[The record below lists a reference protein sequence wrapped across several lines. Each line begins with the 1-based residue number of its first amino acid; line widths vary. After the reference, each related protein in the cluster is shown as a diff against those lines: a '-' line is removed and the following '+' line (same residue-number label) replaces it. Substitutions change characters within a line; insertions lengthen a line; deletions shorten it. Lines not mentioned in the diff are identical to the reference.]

1 MALAHDPEL
10 LICDEPTTALDVTSQ
25 RAIVELILKLV
36 AERGTGLLFI
46 THDLGLVAQTCERV
60 LVMKDGRVVE
70 EAPVDKL
77 LTAPEQPYTR
87 SLIDAS
93 TLPDPRPANRSDEVV
108 ITATNLTKKFKS
120 TTAVDDI
127 SFTVSRGE
135 RLGIVGG
142 SGSGKTTTL
151 KLLAGLTRPTSGT
164 VSMSESMHM
173 VFQDPMGSLN
183 PRMLVR
189 DIIAETL
196 PIPDNERIAEVLTE
210 VGLEPDMMTRYPHAF
225 SGGQRQR
232 ISLARALAPRPAILL
247 ADEPVS
253 ALDVSVRKRVLNLL
267 DSLVAEHNLTLV
279 FVSHDIG
286 VVRSVCDTIMV
297 MHDGRIVEKGDTAQ
311 VLRAP
316 QNAYTQSLIA
326 AVPQLSRG

>member
-1 MALAHDPEL
+1 
-10 LICDEPTTALDVTSQ
+10 
-25 RAIVELILKLV
+25 V

-326 AVPQLSRG
+326 AVPQLDRG